1 MTSSLPARELGT
13 ERLTVGAIGYGA
25 MSFAN
30 AYGQAGYDEDTA
42 ADEILGRALELGVTL
57 IDTADIYG
65 ASEEILGRALR
76 GRRDKFVIATKFG
89 IVASPFNG
97 REAVIDGSPAYLRAQ
112 VERSLTRLGTDYID
126 LYYQHRIDP
135 AIPIEDTVGAMAQ
148 LVGEGKVR
156 HLGLSEA
163 APDTL
168 RRAVAVHPIAALQV
182 EWSLWARHIE
192 AELLPMARKLGVA
205 IVPYSPLGRGALT
218 STITKLSDLP
228 EGDNRRG
235 MPWYSAG
242 NFDENMRS
250 VEIVR
255 EIAADLGAEPGQVAL
270 AWLLAKGPDVVPIP
284 GTRRVRFLEQNTGAA
299 ALALSDEQ
307 LAALDAIRVSGERLG
322 ASAAAAQNWSNG
334 VTPPRGA

>member
-1 MTSSLPARELGT
+1 MTSSIPTRELGPDK
-13 ERLTVGAIGYGA
+13 LAVGAIGYGA

-30 AYGQAGYDEDTA
+30 NYGQTGYDEERA
-42 ADEILGRALELGVTL
+42 AHEILDRALERGVTL
-57 IDTADIYG
+57 IDTADVYG
-65 ASEEILGRALR
+65 ASEEILGRALK
-76 GRRDKFVIATKFG
+76 GRRDEFVLATKFG
-89 IVASPFNG
+89 IVTGPFG
-97 REAVIDGSPAYLRAQ
+97 GQEVAIDGSPEYLRQ
-112 VERSLTRLGTDYID
+112 RIERSLTRLGTDHID

-135 AIPIEDTVGAMAQ
+135 AIPIEDTVGAMAE
-148 LVGEGKVR
+148 LVTEGKVR

-168 RRAVAVHPIAALQV
+168 RRAVAVHPIAALQT

-192 AELLPMARKLGVA
+192 EEIVPVARELGVA

-218 STITKLSDLP
+218 STITSLSDLP
-228 EGDNRRG
+228 EGDSRRG
-235 MPWYSAG
+235 MPWYSPE

-255 EIAADLGAEPGQVAL
+255 GIATELGAQPGQVAL

-284 GTRRVRFLEQNTGAA
+284 GTRRVAFFEQN
-299 ALALSDEQ
+299 
-307 LAALDAIRVSGERLG
+307 
-322 ASAAAAQNWSNG
+322 AAAAELTLSEQQLASLDGIRAAGDRAGSAAVEAQNWFNG